1 MSGEAGAKV
10 VGDEEMVGGE
20 MNSGA
25 AGLEIGEGEAL
36 GVAGEAMGM
45 DGEAMGV

>member
-10 VGDEEMVGGE
+10 VGDEEMNG
-20 MNSGA
+20 GA

-36 GVAGEAMGM
+36 GVGGEARGM